1 MDKVIAASCCL
12 RSSPWQPEFCNW
24 AFNLPRGEALRSK
37 WAQIPTDTDV
47 LITHTPPHGHGDWV
61 AGARNVGDEDLLL
74 EVQTRIKPR
83 FHIFGHV
90 HEGYGRSSDG
100 VTTFFNASSCT
111 HEYEARNP
119 AFVFD
124 IECALGAAKA
134 TEDVALSYAVMLHE
148 RLRRC
153 AQKIPFKDRQ
163 PAACNLREFRVDG
176 TTADLLFESTLKMR
190 PVDGLSRR
198 ALRYLFHPGNGA
210 GSHGRELVRSIQ
222 QAAADVQASRESSK
236 LPGKEDESSKP
247 SIRRRSLERRVT
259 VAVINDAPDIS
270 LQSESKGQSDLPNP
284 RARRR
289 KTLER
294 RQAVALLP
302 PTKEETAIE
311 AAEEVTT
318 VLVTSESKTEVGVSP
333 SLASTEETTT
343 PVACENS
350 IIAVAEPECVLCKY
364 NVPGHQHPGKITV
377 ATPPPPPSSLAIVAP
392 EVECAL
398 CKYKVS
404 GHQHPGKPATVEE
417 SEVSSTNDGT
427 QETKEAKK
435 SGIPRVI
442 SANRLSSWF

>member
-1 MDKVIAASCCL
+1 M
-12 RSSPWQPEFCNW
+12 
-24 AFNLPRGEALRSK
+24 
-37 WAQIPTDTDV
+37 
-47 LITHTPPHGHGDWV
+47 LITHTPPYGHGDWV
-61 AGARNVGDEDLLL
+61 AGARNVGDEDLLQ

-124 IECALGAAKA
+124 IDCVPGAKA
-134 TEDVALSYAVMLHE
+134 TEDLTLSYAVMLHE

-153 AQKIPFKDRQ
+153 AQKIPFKERQ
-163 PAACNLREFRVDG
+163 PAACSLREFRVDG

-190 PVDGLSRR
+190 PVEGLPTR

-210 GSHGRELVRSIQ
+210 ANHGRELVRSIQ
-222 QAAADVQASRESSK
+222 QAAADVHASKESRKVLATDDENPK
-236 LPGKEDESSKP
+236 LS
-247 SIRRRSLERRVT
+247 RQRRSLERRVT

-270 LQSESKGQSDLPNP
+270 LENESKGQPDLPNP
-284 RARRR
+284 RVRRR

-302 PTKEETAIE
+302 PTKEETATE
-311 AAEEVTT
+311 ATEEVTT
-318 VLVTSESKTEVGVSP
+318 VVKTSESKTEVAVMS
-333 SLASTEETTT
+333 SVKSTEVFSTTT
-343 PVACENS
+343 TSEIS
-350 IIAVAEPECVLCKY
+350 IAPAVEPECILCKY
-364 NVPGHQHPGKITV
+364 NVPGHQHPGKVIVV
-377 ATPPPPPSSLAIVAP
+377 AEPPPPLTSLAVVA

-398 CKYKVS
+398 CKYKVP
-404 GHQHPGKPATVEE
+404 GHQHPGKSTSVEGSGAFSVNDVTNE
-417 SEVSSTNDGT
+417 ANEV
-427 QETKEAKK
+427 KK
-435 SGIPRVI
+435 TGIPRVI